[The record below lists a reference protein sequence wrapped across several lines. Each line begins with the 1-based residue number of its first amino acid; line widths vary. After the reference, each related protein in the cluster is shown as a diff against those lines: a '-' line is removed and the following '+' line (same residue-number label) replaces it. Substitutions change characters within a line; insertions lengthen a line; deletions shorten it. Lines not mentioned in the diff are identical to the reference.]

1 VEKLWKAVPMTR
13 SEQINELAA
22 ALALAQGEIAHAKKE
37 SENPH
42 FKHRY
47 ADLASIWDACRVALT
62 KRGLSIVQSP
72 RLIAGGDLW
81 LVEVETTLLH
91 QSGQSLSDILAVPV
105 NPASAQAVGS
115 AITYARRYALAS
127 FVGVAPEDDDMTAG
141 SGARPARTRDV
152 AADRPPAPPADPAP
166 IETAIVHVLGIV
178 KRPSKSGADVFIL
191 TGDDQ
196 RTYQTHQAGV
206 AQAAKAAKEAQRAI
220 EIESRATAAGRVIVR
235 LRSIEDL
242 AAHPQEGT
250 TP

>member
-1 VEKLWKAVPMTR
+1 MMR
-13 SEQINELAA
+13 SEAINELAT

-47 ADLASIWDACRVALT
+47 ADLASIWDACRGALT

-152 AADRPPAPPADPAP
+152 AADRPPAPPPPPPDHGGIVNAP
-166 IETAIVHVLGIV
+166 IETAIIHVLGIV

-196 RTYQTHQAGV
+196 RTYQTHQASV
-206 AQAAKAAKEAQRAI
+206 AQMAKDAKEAQRAI
-220 EIESRATAAGRVIVR
+220 EIQSRATAAGRVIVR
-235 LRSIEDL
+235 LRSMDFAALAQED
-242 AAHPQEGT
+242 T